1 MSQVSSERPG
11 RHGKWRGSA
20 GRPELLQMTPI
31 NAVSLTGPGGQ
42 EALQTG
48 KTMAW
53 RARLSLIPVLA
64 AACLLL
70 TATGPSRAATFVLD
84 RDHTEVRAS
93 WDHLGLSRQSARFN
107 DVVGRVTF
115 SPDNP
120 EQSTVDVTIKVDS
133 VSTGVAALDK
143 HLTGS
148 TDFFDV
154 QRHPN
159 ITFKSRSVTM
169 TSPKTANI
177 EGDLTINGITKPAT
191 LSAVWNFLGEHPLAN
206 VNPVYKDVE
215 AAGFSARTQILR
227 SEWGITRTIPLV
239 SDEIRITIEV
249 EMLKRP

>member
-1 MSQVSSERPG
+1 MV
-11 RHGKWRGSA
+11 WRM
-20 GRPELLQMTPI
+20 RNLL
-31 NAVSLTGPGGQ
+31 L
-42 EALQTG
+42 
-48 KTMAW
+48 
-53 RARLSLIPVLA
+53 PVLA
-64 AACLLL
+64 AACLLVPA
-70 TATGPSRAATFVLD
+70 TAATSATFVLD

-93 WDHLGLSRQSARFN
+93 WDHLGLSRQSARFS

-115 SPDNP
+115 SPEAP
-120 EQSTVDVTIKVDS
+120 ERSAVDVTIKVDS

-159 ITFKSRSVTM
+159 ITFRSRSVAM

-177 EGDLTINGITKPAT
+177 EGDLTINGITRPAT

-239 SDEIRITIEV
+239 SDEVRITIEV